1 MAGSRDGFGGWSR
14 ASKVGEDELRRGD
27 SAGEAVPGVEKIAI
41 CERDWRK
48 VGTDASSVCGDS
60 HTDRGHGGCLR
71 GSEQGL
77 GMGSGTQTRIKRA
90 PATAVSP
97 TERARWHARA
107 TSFYEDLRGPARG
120 LIRRAYGSKF
130 GDDEIED
137 IYSSAWLGTL
147 RALERKHDELSDEEI
162 RSYVLTAVANHAS
175 KEIRRRKR
183 KPIAPLEAAGA
194 VAEVADGP
202 EDAATAGEA
211 KRVTRDLL
219 ASLPPRRRAV
229 MLLRYGWGLE
239 PREVCGMVDGLSP
252 RAYRKEITRGVEEL
266 ARKVR
271 LVDEGRWCEEREPV
285 LRAYASGMADGDEVI
300 QAQRHLEHCRPCSEF
315 VGKLSAQLHDL
326 GAAVVLPGALEGLD
340 GHSTLIEKAGGLVD
354 RARESAAGV
363 FSRGDGGAEL
373 VAGASGARGAG
384 TAGAGLAAKLAGL
397 GAAGK
402 AAVACVGGGAAVTV
416 CVAAGVLPLPVDAQE
431 DPAKAS
437 AVQRGASEQ
446 EVPAHVPSPP
456 WVSPEVVTN
465 PEPEPVRSE
474 DEGSEPA
481 HQEAAPEPSD
491 PVAPST
497 PPTEV
502 EFGVAS
508 SATPVTSSPSS
519 SSDSSDSGSGGGAVA
534 QEFGP

>member
-1 MAGSRDGFGGWSR
+1 
-14 ASKVGEDELRRGD
+14 
-27 SAGEAVPGVEKIAI
+27 
-41 CERDWRK
+41 
-48 VGTDASSVCGDS
+48 
-60 HTDRGHGGCLR
+60 
-71 GSEQGL
+71 
-77 GMGSGTQTRIKRA
+77 MGSGTQTRIKRA
-90 PATAVSP
+90 PARAIGP
-97 TERARWHARA
+97 DERARWHERA
-107 TSFYEDLRGPARG
+107 SALYEELRGPARG
-120 LIRRAYGSKF
+120 LIRRAYGSTF

-137 IYSSAWLGTL
+137 LYSSAWLGTL
-147 RALERKHDELSDEEI
+147 RALERRHAELSDEEI

-202 EDAATAGEA
+202 EDAAAAGEA

-229 MLLRYGWGLE
+229 MLLRYGWGLD
-239 PREVCGMVDGLSP
+239 PSEVCGMVDGLSP

-271 LVDEGRWCEEREPV
+271 LVDEGRWCDERAPV

-326 GAAVVLPGALEGLD
+326 GSAVLLPGALEGLD
-340 GHSTLIEKAGGLVD
+340 GHSTLLEKAGGLVD
-354 RARESAAGV
+354 RAREGATGV
-363 FSRGDGGAEL
+363 FSRGDGGTEVVTAM
-373 VAGASGARGAG
+373 SGARGAG
-384 TAGAGLAAKLAGL
+384 AAGAGITAKLAGL

-402 AAVACVGGGAAVTV
+402 AAVACVGGGAAVTA

-431 DPAKAS
+431 DPARADAHRAGPPK
-437 AVQRGASEQ
+437 REI
-446 EVPAHVPSPP
+446 PAHVPSPP

-465 PEPEPVRSE
+465 PEPQPIRSDE
-474 DEGSEPA
+474 EGSEPA

-508 SATPVTSSPSS
+508 SATPVTSSSSPSTE
-519 SSDSSDSGSGGGAVA
+519 SSDSGSGGGAVA